1 MDLHQT
7 LLILLL
13 SQLTV
18 FHVNG
23 EKVNPRQG
31 RFIRRYLGKPHSY
44 DDTNYPFCKAR
55 GMTGACLRDVVCNA
69 ESGRFMGYC
78 GYDDGVC
85 CDVTKSCGSSSSAHA
100 VRFQNPAFP
109 NNETEPKICTF
120 DLHVGKGICA
130 LRMELETFQLRKY
143 SKDYCPFDSFTVLG
157 TKKGK
162 SSPICGNMTGWITT
176 FEVNTRSTVQI
187 AAVLQGDPAYKFSVL
202 FTMIP
207 CKDVV
212 TLHSPTNAGLINR
225 DAKKYDPPPT
235 PKPNITIFKLT
246 TPTRSESSTESSTTE
261 ATTEEAT
268 TILTTLMEETI
279 TTTEVPE
286 ESSEENKTTK
296 SFVPPKRD
304 GGAAADEVTPLPVGS
319 LPDIATPES
328 VIARSLDG
336 YYGNE
341 EGDYEDKTP
350 NSLFKEIF
358 DQKAGDYC
366 PLFKNSDNGGANLR
380 VPHPESID
388 RDNIDKCWFYDPVE
402 SIYKH
407 NEECE
412 WFEEA
417 PDFAQFRIIG
427 GKYANINEYPWQV
440 ALIYKQKFFCGGA
453 LISDRHVL
461 TASHCVFGSFYG
473 GIHNLSISLG
483 DHDLK
488 TKNETE
494 NLLLG
499 VRRVNWNLHYS
510 SDTTENDIA
519 ILELERPVEFSYSI
533 LPVNL
538 PTDLTNSYSM
548 QNATVTGWGRN
559 SLRSKRTSS
568 VLKKYTAPVDDID
581 TCVKSWTPYPAI
593 SAIKGMHLCLN
604 VTYGT
609 PCHGDSGGPLVSCNN
624 GTRCTL
630 IGVVSFGFPL
640 CRNVGLPAV
649 FTRVTT
655 YKRWIDLN
663 TTPHFYYNI

>member
-1 MDLHQT
+1 
-7 LLILLL
+7 
-13 SQLTV
+13 
-18 FHVNG
+18 
-23 EKVNPRQG
+23 
-31 RFIRRYLGKPHSY
+31 
-44 DDTNYPFCKAR
+44 
-55 GMTGACLRDVVCNA
+55 MTGACLRDVVCNA

-85 CDVTKSCGSSSSAHA
+85 CD
-100 VRFQNPAFP
+100 
-109 NNETEPKICTF
+109 
-120 DLHVGKGICA
+120 GICA

-162 SSPICGNMTGWITT
+162 SSPICGNMTGGIT
-176 FEVNTRSTVQI
+176 
-187 AAVLQGDPAYKFSVL
+187 
-202 FTMIP
+202 
-207 CKDVV
+207 
-212 TLHSPTNAGLINR
+212 PTNAGLINR

-350 NSLFKEIF
+350 NSLFKET
-358 DQKAGDYC
+358 GDYC
-366 PLFKNSDNGGANLR
+366 PLFQNSDNGGPNLR

-427 GKYANINEYPWQV
+427 GKYANINDILAV

>member
-1 MDLHQT
+1 
-7 LLILLL
+7 
-13 SQLTV
+13 
-18 FHVNG
+18 
-23 EKVNPRQG
+23 
-31 RFIRRYLGKPHSY
+31 
-44 DDTNYPFCKAR
+44 
-55 GMTGACLRDVVCNA
+55 MTGACLRDVVCNA

-109 NNETEPKICTF
+109 NNETEPRICTF
-120 DLHVGKGICA
+120 DLHIGKGICA

-162 SSPICGNMTGWITT
+162 SSPICGNMTGWIT
-176 FEVNTRSTVQI
+176 
-187 AAVLQGDPAYKFSVL
+187 
-202 FTMIP
+202 
-207 CKDVV
+207 
-212 TLHSPTNAGLINR
+212 PTNAGLINR

-235 PKPNITIFKLT
+235 PKPNITLFKLT
-246 TPTRSESSTESSTTE
+246 TPTRSESSTTTTE

-279 TTTEVPE
+279 TTTEVAE
-286 ESSEENKTTK
+286 ESSEENNKTTK
-296 SFVPPKRD
+296 PF
-304 GGAAADEVTPLPVGS
+304 
-319 LPDIATPES
+319 

-366 PLFKNSDNGGANLR
+366 PLFKNSDDSGPNLR

-388 RDNIDKCWFYDPVE
+388 RE
-402 SIYKH
+402 
-407 NEECE
+407 
-412 WFEEA
+412 
-417 PDFAQFRIIG
+417 
-427 GKYANINEYPWQV
+427 
-440 ALIYKQKFFCGGA
+440 
-453 LISDRHVL
+453 
-461 TASHCVFGSFYG
+461 
-473 GIHNLSISLG
+473 
-483 DHDLK
+483 
-488 TKNETE
+488 
-494 NLLLG
+494 
-499 VRRVNWNLHYS
+499 
-510 SDTTENDIA
+510 
-519 ILELERPVEFSYSI
+519 
-533 LPVNL
+533 
-538 PTDLTNSYSM
+538 TNSYSM